1 MRKSLLGLMLILAM
15 AAAATPALAEGN
27 ANFVLGLRWLDE
39 DDWEPVEEQ
48 GVFGVTVDF
57 GKNDWPVNL
66 AAGLMISGKE
76 EDVGALDLTGTI
88 SELSFGVLKT
98 WEKGSDGKTRPF
110 FGGGLS
116 FLSAEIE
123 IDGPGGSVSEDDNSG
138 AIYAQGGVYWRI
150 GSRFN
155 IGGDV
160 RVLFGSDLEALGIEG
175 DADYFQLGL
184 LLGWGW
190 PAE

>member
-1 MRKSLLGLMLILAM
+1 MLILAM
-15 AAAATPALAEGN
+15 AAATSPAFAEGN
-27 ANFVLGLRWLDE
+27 ANFVLGGRWLGE

-48 GVFGVTVDF
+48 GVIGVTVDF
-57 GKNDWPVNL
+57 GKDDWPVNL
-66 AAGLMISGKE
+66 AAGLMLSAKE
-76 EDVGALDLTGTI
+76 EEVGPFDVTGSI
-88 SELSFGVLKT
+88 AELSFGVLKT
-98 WEKGSDGKTRPF
+98 WKKGSDGRVRPF
-110 FGGGLS
+110 AGGGLS
-116 FLSAEIE
+116 FLTAEI
-123 IDGPGGSVSEDDNSG
+123 DVDVPGGGSASEDDSSG
-138 AIYAQGGVYWRI
+138 AIYGQGGVYWRI

-160 RVLFGSDLEALGIEG
+160 RISFGSDLEAAGIEG